1 MNAWKKPLSPAQK
14 TMVFVLSMSLFG
26 LSDLVTELIPQ
37 PEFGP
42 IELNIPYFAFIPLV
56 LAILFS
62 PLHAALGA
70 ALGELIFGDLLMG
83 DFGGLSELEGFLQL
97 FIGIYIAGLL
107 VRNVKKTGVLIA
119 ACLIGVGIEQLLA
132 FVTDVAK
139 VWVGVEEFEAVDG
152 LPQSIIAVEG
162 VEFLYEMLVAGVI
175 VGVLPV
181 LYLVPRLHGKIEPL
195 LGMRPRTPEDAPL
208 QGNVLSAK
216 WISLIA
222 GVGLAAAAI
231 AIVTGM
237 DFNPG
242 EWEAGFA
249 EELGSSYVWI
259 VIGVAA
265 VIALVTFLV
274 AANAN
279 KKRGAG
285 SDSKAA

>member
-1 MNAWKKPLSPAQK
+1 MLSTNKPLSPAQK

-97 FIGIYIAGLL
+97 FVGMYIAGLL
-107 VRNVKKTGVLIA
+107 VRNVKNKSLIVF
-119 ACLIGVGIEQLLA
+119 ACLVGVGIEQLLG
-132 FVTDVAK
+132 FLTDVAK
-139 VWVGVEEFEAVDG
+139 VWVGVEDFEAVEG
-152 LPQSIIAVEG
+152 LPQSVVIVEG
-162 VEFLYEMLVAGVI
+162 IEFLYEWIVAGVL
-175 VGVLPV
+175 VGLLPV

-195 LGMRPRTPEDAPL
+195 LGMRPRTPEDAPRI
-208 QGNVLSAK
+208 GGGRG
-216 WISLIA
+216 WRWFA
-222 GVGLAAAAI
+222 GVVGAGVAAGAI
-231 AIVTGM
+231 AIVTEM

-242 EWEAGFA
+242 EWEAAFA
-249 EELGSSYVWI
+249 EDLGSGYVWLM
-259 VIGVAA
+259 IGAA
-265 VIALVTFLV
+265 ALLGLATFLI
-274 AANAN
+274 AMAGA
-279 KKRGAG
+279 KKSPPKAG
-285 SDSKAA
+285 